1 VAVTSEN
8 PIGLLPVVFRRT
20 AIDLGDRHQGEIDMY
35 NTETAAVDGTAACAR
50 FAPSPS
56 ARHDMADATLIARI
70 ATGDR
75 LAMHALFARH
85 KTRVYRFIL
94 RLVGD
99 AASADDLTSEVFLT
113 VWRHAHKFRGRAAA
127 STWLLAIARFKALDE
142 LRRRRDAA
150 PDLEQPDA
158 SDPAADPEASWAD
171 KHRGAMLRKCLGAL
185 SPEHRTIID
194 LVYYHEKSVQEVAAI
209 VGIPCATVKT
219 RMFYAR
225 KKLAA
230 LLAAERVTGAVAR
243 SRVCGLCVV
252 LSHEL
257 ARLRVKQKPRCCGVI
272 PSLKRRARL

>member
-1 VAVTSEN
+1 MFEILSGFA
-8 PIGLLPVVFRRT
+8 PVVFRRT
-20 AIDLGDRHQGEIDMY
+20 AIDLGDPHQGEIDMY

-56 ARHDMADATLIARI
+56 ARRDMADATLIARI

-185 SPEHRTIID
+185 SPEDRTIID

-209 VGIPCATVKT
+209 VGIPCATVKA
-219 RMFYAR
+219 RVFYAR
-225 KKLAA
+225 KKLVFDPCQIPAGKLSRYW
-230 LLAAERVTGAVAR
+230 LLASSEAPVG
-243 SRVCGLCVV
+243 
-252 LSHEL
+252 
-257 ARLRVKQKPRCCGVI
+257 
-272 PSLKRRARL
+272 RARASNCEA

>member
-1 VAVTSEN
+1 
-8 PIGLLPVVFRRT
+8 VVFRRT
-20 AIDLGDRHQGEIDMY
+20 GIDLGDPHEREIDMY
-35 NTETAAVDGTAACAR
+35 HTETAAVDGTAACAR

-56 ARHDMADATLIARI
+56 ARRDMADATLIARI

-113 VWRHAHKFRGRAAA
+113 VWRRAHKFRGRAAA

-225 KKLAA
+225 KKLSA
-230 LLAAERVTGAVAR
+230 LLAAQGLTRAAV
-243 SRVCGLCVV
+243 
-252 LSHEL
+252 
-257 ARLRVKQKPRCCGVI
+257 
-272 PSLKRRARL
+272 

>member
-1 VAVTSEN
+1 MFVPRDGGRARFGRTVAVISEV
-8 PIGLLPVVFRRT
+8 PFAQGFRGTAIGLSDP
-20 AIDLGDRHQGEIDMY
+20 HEWEIDMY
-35 NTETAAVDGTAACAR
+35 HSETATVDGTAAYAAL
-50 FAPSPS
+50 APMRS
-56 ARHDMADATLIARI
+56 AGSDMPDGTLIARI

-75 LAMHALFARH
+75 FAMHALFARH

-99 AASADDLTSEVFLT
+99 AASADDLTSEVFLA

-127 STWLLAIARFKALDE
+127 STWLLAIARFRALDD
-142 LRRRRDAA
+142 LRRRRDTP
-150 PDLEQPDA
+150 PDVEELDA
-158 SDPAADPEASWAD
+158 SDATADPEASWAD

-230 LLAAERVTGAVAR
+230 LLAAQGGDVA
-243 SRVCGLCVV
+243 
-252 LSHEL
+252 
-257 ARLRVKQKPRCCGVI
+257 A
-272 PSLKRRARL
+272 A

>member
-1 VAVTSEN
+1 MFEILSGFA
-8 PIGLLPVVFRRT
+8 LVVFRGT
-20 AIDLGDRHQGEIDMY
+20 AIDLGDPHEREIDMY
-35 NTETAAVDGTAACAR
+35 HTETAAVDVTAACAR
-50 FAPSPS
+50 LAPLPS
-56 ARHDMADATLIARI
+56 ARRDMADATLIAQI

-113 VWRHAHKFRGRAAA
+113 VWRRAHKFRGRAAA

-142 LRRRRDAA
+142 LRRRFDTA

-230 LLAAERVTGAVAR
+230 LLAAQ
-243 SRVCGLCVV
+243 GLT
-252 LSHEL
+252 
-257 ARLRVKQKPRCCGVI
+257 
-272 PSLKRRARL
+272 RAAG

>member
-1 VAVTSEN
+1 VSVTSEN
-8 PIGLLPVVFRRT
+8 PIGLSPVVFRRT
-20 AIDLGDRHQGEIDMY
+20 AIDLGDPHQGEIDMY

-56 ARHDMADATLIARI
+56 ARRDMADATLIARI

-113 VWRHAHKFRGRAAA
+113 VWRQAHKFRGRAAA

-150 PDLEQPDA
+150 PGLEQPDA

-185 SPEHRTIID
+185 SPEHRTTID
-194 LVYYHEKSVQEVAAI
+194 LVYYHEKSAQEVAAI

-230 LLAAERVTGAVAR
+230 LLAAERVTGAA
-243 SRVCGLCVV
+243 
-252 LSHEL
+252 
-257 ARLRVKQKPRCCGVI
+257 A
-272 PSLKRRARL
+272 